1 MYELWSGKGVSL
13 GLQLLRIC
21 FLSCNPQFGS
31 NPFVFL
37 TLIVHWS
44 FFFFFFHLSFV
55 DKEKLSKL
63 YNPGKAVWQ
72 KSIQRPELAPPTCPP
87 ALRIQPKTPTQEC
100 TAYALWVPGAE
111 RQDPLRPRGQTEV
124 GRLCPHGLQGLLRVV
139 PTVFLFLFAP
149 GNMLFSPCRCIE
161 DLLPPP
167 FLVGC
172 TYGGLGRDSVMGG
185 KEQRLSEC
193 LSWSF
198 NFSSSAGDP
207 ADP

>member
-1 MYELWSGKGVSL
+1 MAQVKS
-13 GLQLLRIC
+13 
-21 FLSCNPQFGS
+21 
-31 NPFVFL
+31 PFVFL

-44 FFFFFFHLSFV
+44 FLFFFFFHWSFV
-55 DKEKLSKL
+55 DKEKAKL

-72 KSIQRPELAPPTCPP
+72 NLSKGQSWHLPP
-87 ALRIQPKTPTQEC
+87 ALLHSGSSQKPQPRNAQHTLCGSPVQRDRIRCGPED
-100 TAYALWVPGAE
+100 
-111 RQDPLRPRGQTEV
+111 RQRV

-172 TYGGLGRDSVMGG
+172 TYGVWAETALMGG

-198 NFSSSAGDP
+198 
-207 ADP
+207 